1 MVVVVALYGTLRTA
15 LIARLASLIAVI
27 VIAIV
32 IIGDVVHM
40 QTDRG
45 SVDESIVIVAMKTE
59 RGRVA
64 GCAVFVT
71 DVYCD

>member
-1 MVVVVALYGTLRTA
+1 MRTA

-32 IIGDVVHM
+32 IVGDVVHM
-40 QTDRG
+40 KTDRG
-45 SVDESIVIVAMKTE
+45 IVDESVVIVTMKTE

-71 DVYCD
+71 DVNCD